1 MPMYVLLLERRVG
14 GGLLER
20 GWYQGQ
26 GLSKNR
32 FCPAGEGAR
41 APSAPPPLGYG
52 PEKRNENS
60 IIQANLV
67 TPCPPPRPLPP
78 HLELA

>member
-1 MPMYVLLLERRVG
+1 MPMYVLLLERRVGG

-41 APSAPPPLGYG
+41 APSAPPPLATGLRKEMKTQSYK
-52 PEKRNENS
+52 PT
-60 IIQANLV
+60 L
-67 TPCPPPRPLPP
+67 
-78 HLELA
+78 